1 MTFIIVN
8 ELPNWNNMFIF
19 ILFIFAV
26 SYIVMLYI
34 DNDVIYK

>member
-8 ELPNWNNMFIF
+8 ELTNWNNVFIF

-26 SYIVMLYI
+26 SYIVILYI